1 MLGIT
6 DLTTFVLGTIVIVL
20 LPGPNSM
27 YVLSVASRQGVKR
40 GYQAACAVFVGD
52 TILMA
57 LSAAG
62 LASVLAAHAWLFM
75 TIKYAGAAYLAWIG
89 LGLLRGA
96 WRSWRATP
104 SGPRRAGAVDAASEP
119 VADAGGWRAAAASP
133 FRRALAISLLNPK
146 AIFFFISF
154 FVQFVDPAYPWP
166 ALSFAVLGVIVQVA
180 SALYLSALI
189 LAGDRLAQAFRARR
203 QLAALLNAAVGGLF
217 IGFGVRLA
225 RAASP

>member
-6 DLTTFVLGTIVIVL
+6 DLTTFVIGTVVIVL

-27 YVLSVASRQGVKR
+27 YVLSVASREGVLR
-40 GYQAACAVFVGD
+40 GYQAACGVFVGD

-62 LASVLAAHAWLFM
+62 LASVLAAHPWLFM
-75 TIKYAGAAYLAWIG
+75 AVKYAGAVYLAWIG
-89 LGLLRGA
+89 LHLLRAA
-96 WRSWRATP
+96 WRGWRRGPAQRLDASAEAP
-104 SGPRRAGAVDAASEP
+104 SPPAL
-119 VADAGGWRAAAASP
+119 AGGGRP
-133 FRRALAISLLNPK
+133 FHRALSISLLNPK

-166 ALSFAVLGVIVQVA
+166 ALSFVALGVIVQFF

-189 LAGDRLAQAFRARR
+189 FAGDRLAQALRARR
-203 QLAALLNAAVGGLF
+203 HLAAALNAAVGGLF
-217 IGFGVRLA
+217 IGFGLRLA
-225 RAASP
+225 RATAP

>member
-27 YVLSVASRQGVKR
+27 YVLSVASREGVLR
-40 GYQAACAVFVGD
+40 GYQAACGVFVGD
-52 TILMA
+52 TILMV

-62 LASVLAAHAWLFM
+62 LASVLAAHPWLFM
-75 TIKYAGAAYLAWIG
+75 AVKYAGALYLAWIG

-96 WRSWRATP
+96 WQGWRRRGGVSRSE
-104 SGPRRAGAVDAASEP
+104 DAADVSAGSP
-119 VADAGGWRAAAASP
+119 VPAAASGGLGHP
-133 FRRALAISLLNPK
+133 FRRALSISLLNPK

-154 FVQFVDPAYPWP
+154 FVQFVDPGYAWP
-166 ALSFAVLGVIVQVA
+166 VLSFTVLGVIVQVF

-189 LAGDRLAQAFRARR
+189 FAGDRLAQAFRARR
-203 QLAALLNAAVGGLF
+203 HLAAALHAVVGGLF
-217 IGFGVRLA
+217 IGFGLRLA
-225 RAASP
+225 RATSP

>member
-6 DLTTFVLGTIVIVL
+6 DLTTFIVGTIVIVL

-27 YVLSVASRQGVKR
+27 YVLSVASREGVLR
-40 GYQAACAVFVGD
+40 GYQAACGVFVGD

-62 LASVLAAHAWLFM
+62 LASVLAAHPWLFM
-75 TIKYAGAAYLAWIG
+75 AVKYAGAAYLGWIG
-89 LGLLRGA
+89 LNLLRAA
-96 WRSWRATP
+96 WRGWR
-104 SGPRRAGAVDAASEP
+104 RGAPQRLEAEAPPPAA
-119 VADAGGWRAAAASP
+119 AGGGRP
-133 FRRALAISLLNPK
+133 FRRALSISLLNPK

-166 ALSFAVLGVIVQVA
+166 ALSFVALGAIVQVC

-189 LAGDRLAQAFRARR
+189 FAGDRLAQAFRAQRH
-203 QLAALLNAAVGGLF
+203 LAAALNAAVGALF
-217 IGFGVRLA
+217 IGFGLRLA
-225 RAASP
+225 RASAP

>member
-6 DLTTFVLGTIVIVL
+6 DLTTFVIGTIVIVL

-27 YVLSVASRQGVKR
+27 YVLSVASRHGVWR
-40 GYQAACAVFVGD
+40 GYQAACGVFVGD

-62 LASVLAAHAWLFM
+62 LASVLTANPWVFM
-75 TIKYAGAAYLAWIG
+75 AVKYAGAAYLAWIG

-96 WRSWRATP
+96 WQGW
-104 SGPRRAGAVDAASEP
+104 RAGAAGPERVDTTPAAEP
-119 VADAGGWRAAAASP
+119 ALPSNGWRAALGSP
-133 FRRALAISLLNPK
+133 FRRALSISLLNPK

-166 ALSFAVLGVIVQVA
+166 VISFVALGTIVQVA

-189 LAGDRLAQAFRARR
+189 FAGDRLAQAFRARR
-203 QLAALLNAAVGGLF
+203 QLAAVLNAVVGGVF

-225 RAASP
+225 RATSP

>member
-6 DLTTFVLGTIVIVL
+6 DLTTFVAGTIVIVL

-27 YVLSVASRQGVKR
+27 YVLSVASREGVLR
-40 GYQAACAVFVGD
+40 GYQAACGVFVGD

-62 LASVLAAHAWLFM
+62 LASVLAAHPWLFM
-75 TIKYAGAAYLAWIG
+75 AVKYAGAIYLGWIG
-89 LGLLRGA
+89 LNLLRTA
-96 WRSWRATP
+96 WRGWHRGPPQRLAATP
-104 SGPRRAGAVDAASEP
+104 KQSAERSAGRT
-119 VADAGGWRAAAASP
+119 GRWQP
-133 FRRALAISLLNPK
+133 FRRALSISLLNPK

-166 ALSFAVLGVIVQVA
+166 ALSFVALGVIVQVC

-189 LAGDRLAQAFRARR
+189 LAGDRLAHAFSARR
-203 QLAALLNAAVGGLF
+203 HLAAWLNAAVGALF
-217 IGFGVRLA
+217 IGFGLRLA
-225 RAASP
+225 RASAV